1 MRKVQI
7 FNPFQSLFAET
18 VYTVKFL
25 MLNYILF
32 ELFLII
38 LLSTQ
43 YAISLTKVMELNN
56 LTKKNFLLKFNL
68 LFTKTVHQL
77 NVVYFEI

>member
-1 MRKVQI
+1 
-7 FNPFQSLFAET
+7 
-18 VYTVKFL
+18 
-25 MLNYILF
+25 
-32 ELFLII
+32 
-38 LLSTQ
+38 
-43 YAISLTKVMELNN
+43 MELNN